1 MFKKLV
7 MASVIATLMST
18 SFVSLAQ
25 DKTNVPKAG
34 AVEPLQIAAV
44 NINYIMNEI
53 PQAKE
58 VSLKIQKEFGP
69 RQQEVMKIEEEGR
82 ALEAS
87 LPTLEGQKAVDAQR
101 KLAQLRSDYQLKAQA
116 LQEDQRKSIQD
127 ENVKLVRLVQT
138 AIDAVAKER
147 GLTMVLRGDA
157 VVYATKAVDI
167 SDEVINRV
175 VSMNTKKVNNGGKK

>member
-1 MFKKLV
+1 M
-7 MASVIATLMST
+7 
-18 SFVSLAQ
+18 
-25 DKTNVPKAG
+25 
-34 AVEPLQIAAV
+34 
-44 NINYIMNEI
+44 
-53 PQAKE
+53 
-58 VSLKIQKEFGP
+58 
-69 RQQEVMKIEEEGR
+69 
-82 ALEAS
+82 
-87 LPTLEGQKAVDAQR
+87 
-101 KLAQLRSDYQLKAQA
+101 RSDYQLKAQA

-175 VSMNTKKVNNGGKK
+175 VSMNTKKANNGGKK